1 MQLCF
6 FQFETEDEAFE
17 TRHALHGIRWPV
29 NNPKVLNVQ
38 FATQDDLLSAQAQ
51 THESEIPR
59 KTEPLVVSNHI
70 SDSTQKRID
79 WKKHFEQYDDRPKKV
94 RIFRCFSP

>member
-1 MQLCF
+1 M
-6 FQFETEDEAFE
+6 E

-29 NNPKVLNVQ
+29 NNPKVLSVQ

-59 KTEPLVVSNHI
+59 KTEPLVVENHANE
-70 SDSTQKRID
+70 QRRGID
-79 WKKHFEQYDDRPKKV
+79 WKKHFEQYDERPVRKV
-94 RIFRCFSP
+94 GIGL